1 MAASSTL
8 TFPLMGMIS
17 TALFLI
23 FIPPPAPVVRSKVR
37 CDTSAFVSC
46 RVDPKLEKR
55 DGFIPHHFDW

>member
-23 FIPPPAPVVRSKVR
+23 FIPPPAPVVGQRSDVIYQPL
-37 CDTSAFVSC
+37 S
-46 RVDPKLEKR
+46 VDPKLEKR